1 MIDRIEWKLKKKHE
15 TIVKCLTNGVMEN
28 VKNLG
33 FKGAYFKIESFFLL
47 RITRLNP
54 EKIRKSLYIFF
65 L

>member
-28 VKNLG
+28 VKTLG
-33 FKGAYFKIESFFLL
+33 FKIESFFLL

>member
-1 MIDRIEWKLKKKHE
+1 MEAEKKHE

-28 VKNLG
+28 VKTLG

-54 EKIRKSLYIFF
+54 KNTQVFICFFSLDI
-65 L
+65 

>member
-15 TIVKCLTNGVMEN
+15 TILKCLTNGVMKN
-28 VKNLG
+28 VKTLG
-33 FKGAYFKIESFFLL
+33 FKIESFFLL

-54 EKIRKSLYIFF
+54 EKIRKSLSVFF

>member
-1 MIDRIEWKLKKKHE
+1 MEAEKKFDK
-15 TIVKCLTNGVMEN
+15 IVKCLTKGVMEN
-28 VKNLG
+28 VKTLG

-54 EKIRKSLYIFF
+54 EKIRKSLSVFF